1 MSGEWQTLLDRRG
14 VGVER
19 RRDAGRLTAAVVGGL
34 LALATTGCVGTAD
47 DDVRLSPTTMRV
59 GNTDVYT
66 YQLVCP
72 SPVGN
77 LSTSIEF
84 SVTDSLED
92 VSTGDTVTYT
102 ITAPLAQVQTPVT
115 PTFESSTT
123 TYRIPKGLDV
133 TSATMDPTKNSDFTS
148 TSTTVTDTEVSFT
161 LKGDFPLDGTPRTT
175 PGHRLADADLDRRSG
190 VRAGARVPDLELLV
204 PRERAH
210 RHDERAL
217 GATEP
222 QARPPAAR
230 SERCRRERCACGQT
244 AAAL

>member
-1 MSGEWQTLLDRRG
+1 MSGEWQTLLDLRG

-148 TSTTVTDTEVSFT
+148 TSTNVTDTEVSFT

-175 PGHRLADADLDRRSG
+175 P
-190 VRAGARVPDLELLV
+190 VLEV
-204 PRERAH
+204 E
-210 RHDERAL
+210 
-217 GATEP
+217 ATI
-222 QARPPAAR
+222 
-230 SERCRRERCACGQT
+230 T
-244 AAAL
+244 AASGQDIVWLTPTSIDGAASVPVLGSQTSNCSFPENGPIGTTNVL